1 MDNLTES
8 INARN
13 NMLLLTHPSVEEIPG
28 WSKHTEKRYRNS
40 YIVTKQ
46 PIVAP
51 EVFNHTMEDREEE
64 IDIDE
69 ENNYF
74 DYL

>member
-1 MDNLTES
+1 MEES

-28 WSKHTEKRYRNS
+28 WSKHTEKRYGNSRNG
-40 YIVTKQ
+40 TKP